1 MDMSG
6 QFASMIRFPVRI
18 LKFESPNWRQFLQ
31 QKLKIVNS
39 GCLLDIDKTGV
50 LVKESSHLLPDK
62 LILITGESNRIELFS
77 NKVPRSVDAKFEQR
91 ILKSSDSSNECFH
104 CHGLVLKKD
113 AYRMHGKK
121 CLIMFIHGGPH
132 RFGSSIQITN
142 LTWRPQVEATNFKTN
157 KAI

>member
-6 QFASMIRFPVRI
+6 QFASMILFPVRI

-31 QKLKIVNS
+31 RKLKIVNS

-50 LVKESSHLLPDK
+50 LVKESSHLQPDK

-77 NKVPRSVDAKFEQR
+77 NKVPRFVTVDAKFEQR
-91 ILKSSDSSNECFH
+91 ILQSTDSSNECFH
-104 CHGLVLKKD
+104 CHGLVLQKD
-113 AYRMHGKK
+113 KYRMNKKK

-132 RFGSSIQITN
+132 RFGSNI
-142 LTWRPQVEATNFKTN
+142 
-157 KAI
+157 